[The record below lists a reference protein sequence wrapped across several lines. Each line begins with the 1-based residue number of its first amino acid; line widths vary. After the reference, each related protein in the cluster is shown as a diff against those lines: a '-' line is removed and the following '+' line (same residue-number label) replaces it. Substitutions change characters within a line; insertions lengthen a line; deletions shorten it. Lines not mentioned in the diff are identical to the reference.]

1 MLSSQLLLGSNLQVA
16 LCGVQHNG
24 MDAFGQLSPTILA
37 ALAALLGQVPAVT
50 AVP

>member
-24 MDAFGQLSPTILA
+24 MDAFGQLSPA